1 MKFEKLSE
9 NKIRITLTAGDLK
22 DKDIDFHDF
31 MSNPLETQDLFL
43 DILEEAK
50 EKVGFNTTDYRV
62 KIEALAMIDGDFV
75 VNVTRMSDTE
85 KEKQIPITSIPKKK
99 FKVRRKSLTPKS
111 EQAIY
116 KFDTF
121 DDYCYFIE
129 YLAQNNL
136 FKVHTIAKEIVA
148 YMYQNEYYLIF
159 HDINA
164 ENKNLLKFYSSITEF
179 GTYINNSTLLI
190 SKLEECGKIIIKNNA
205 LKTSLK
211 HFNIKPISKVKNNIN

>member
-22 DKDIDFHDF
+22 EKDIDYHDF

-62 KIEALAMIDGDFV
+62 KIEALAMIDGDFI
-75 VNVTRMSDTE
+75 VNVTRMSESE
-85 KEKQIPITSIPKKK
+85 KEKTLPSTSTTKKK

-136 FKVHTIAKEIVA
+136 SKVYTIAKEIIA
-148 YMYQNEYYLIF
+148 YLYKGEYYLIF
-159 HDINA
+159 HNINA
-164 ENKNLLKFYSSITEF
+164 EDKNILKFYSSITEF
-179 GTYINNSTLLI
+179 GTYINNSSLLV
-190 SKLEECGKIIIKNNA
+190 SKLKECGIVVIKNNA

-211 HFNIKPISKVKNNIN
+211 HFNTNKIK